1 VSSNHLEVTV
11 EKKEKN
17 TVCTY
22 IHTLLT
28 ELTNN
33 KQHKTRINLVIPETL
48 DEAIEIL
55 APLFHTTKSNLA
67 TEGLLKH
74 VEYLASQ
81 VPADLTLTVIQPMT
95 GENQPDP
102 MLDLEV
108 DLIRDKLRPH
118 VERLEKIKLTP
129 EWRDLSRTRFSRDQI
144 EKLLDKA
151 IRLARRSKDPELEQL
166 VFKARELL
174 RV

>member
-1 VSSNHLEVTV
+1 MNSDHLEVTV

-22 IHTLLT
+22 IHTLT

-33 KQHKTRINLVIPETL
+33 KQHKTRVNLVIPETL

-55 APLFHTTKSNLA
+55 ASLFHTTKSNLA

-74 VEYLASQ
+74 VAYLVSQ
-81 VPADLTLTVIQPMT
+81 VPADLTLTVVQPMA

-144 EKLLDKA
+144 ERLLDKA